1 MKSSSFIRTFAL
13 LGAIAL
19 AVPVFA
25 KPTSRTINL
34 TESAKLG
41 ASRLEAGQYTL
52 LIDGDKVTAKHGK
65 KVLAETHARW
75 EEREDKQP
83 YDSVLVGPDGSV
95 LEIRFGGQRRVLVL
109 SE

>member
-1 MKSSSFIRTFAL
+1 
-13 LGAIAL
+13 
-19 AVPVFA
+19 
-25 KPTSRTINL
+25 
-34 TESAKLG
+34 
-41 ASRLEAGQYTL
+41 
-52 LIDGDKVTAKHGK
+52 VTAKHGK